1 MKVYMADVESLT
13 DPSAYQA
20 AYEKAGGKRREK
32 ADRFRFPS
40 DKRLCLGAELLL
52 QEALEREGIRD
63 REIGVM
69 PGGKPYL
76 KNTKEWYFNL
86 SHSGTKVMCVLARAP
101 VGCDIEKRKD
111 PPLAIAGKV
120 FSGEEQDRLL
130 QLEGEEQKQYF
141 YRIWTG
147 KESYLKMTGE
157 GLRHTPDDFTV
168 QVPFGRQT
176 VGKKRVRFYE
186 VSCGEDYQGTICKE
200 EIIAED
206 TAEDTAVAN
215 GTCINIEL

>member
-1 MKVYMADVESLT
+1 MRVYVADVESLA
-13 DPSAYQA
+13 DPSAYRE
-20 AYEKAGGKRREK
+20 AYEKAGRKRQEK
-32 ADRFRFPS
+32 ADRFRFSS

-63 REIGVM
+63 REIEVM

-76 KNTKEWYFNL
+76 KNVKEWYFNL

-101 VGCDIEKRKD
+101 VGCDIEERKD
-111 PPLAIAGKV
+111 PPLAVAGKV

-147 KESYLKMTGE
+147 KESCLKMTGV

-168 QVPFGRQT
+168 HVPFGRQM
-176 VGKKRVRFYE
+176 VGKKWVRFYE
-186 VSCGEDYQGTICKE
+186 VPCGEDYQGTICKE

-206 TAEDTAVAN
+206 TAGDTAAAEV
-215 GTCINIEL
+215 TCISIEL